1 MATAVPWQ
9 TIVGDER
16 PDIRALL
23 SGAAVPVARQA
34 LQRSLRKPGLAMA
47 VTTILDIVVA
57 ALTGGLS
64 AVAGVLP
71 RALAG
76 GLTSLLS
83 LITGGKG
90 GMLRTLTG
98 IASLVTALIQV
109 VSLGLTLIA
118 GLRTGTSLLTLAPMV
133 VAILSA
139 LTMALKTASVA
150 LRRRS

>member
-47 VTTILDIVVA
+47 VTTILDVAVA
-57 ALTGGLS
+57 ALTGGMG

-76 GLTSLLS
+76 GLTSVLS
-83 LITGGKG
+83 LITGSKG
-90 GMLRTLTG
+90 GTLRSLTG
-98 IASLVTALIQV
+98 VVSLITALIQV
-109 VSLGLTLIA
+109 VSLGQTLLA

-139 LTMALKTASVA
+139 LTMAIKTASVA